1 MTMLLRTIRVDRCE
15 HSITTRDLDPRARTA
30 ASGLH
35 LVGRGGDDL
44 AVPRKCRRVGVL
56 AWWFSANRGQDGVM
70 AAKRGRPSKGDRTVL
85 WARVPTDVADTI
97 KADATRR
104 GMPYGDVVAEILC
117 AHHGKVYE
125 HTATNP
131 DQEALDL
138 KTA

>member
-1 MTMLLRTIRVDRCE
+1 M
-15 HSITTRDLDPRARTA
+15 
-30 ASGLH
+30 
-35 LVGRGGDDL
+35 GRGGDDL

-70 AAKRGRPSKGDRTVL
+70 AAKRGRPSN
-85 WARVPTDVADTI
+85 TI